1 MENGALW
8 SKTCMQHSKLPEVYS
23 VSLDTAELRVTSVI
37 WCNLEQSLVSSTI
50 FHLKRETSFRHISV
64 IGVRYCLRTSNARR
78 CLQAEVAA
86 KKTCTL
92 CTFSVSLCRRPG
104 SGESA
109 LIGFVY
115 IQHQGTL
122 RQGELWVLCL
132 RVRDKHP
139 DTRSSLDMLCDHRHF
154 RELNDLRGCQT
165 ERDIQT
171 ASWCRAA
178 LQWTVGLSVRA
189 GDHHRGAERPTSACV
204 R

>member
-23 VSLDTAELRVTSVI
+23 VSLDTAELRVTSVS
-37 WCNLEQSLVSSTI
+37 WCNLEQSLFSSTI
-50 FHLKRETSFRHISV
+50 FHLKRETPFRHISV

-139 DTRSSLDMLCDHRHF
+139 DTRSESRHAV
-154 RELNDLRGCQT
+154 RPQ
-165 ERDIQT
+165 
-171 ASWCRAA
+171 A
-178 LQWTVGLSVRA
+178 LQRA
-189 GDHHRGAERPTSACV
+189 
-204 R
+204 